1 MKNNILITE
10 VSVQKNNPQRVNV
23 YSEDGFL
30 FSLDDAYAL
39 SRGIKAGRVLTPKET
54 ENLIMESQF
63 SKARSKALDILSRK
77 NITRHDLE
85 KKLKEDYDVSVVTQV
100 IEEMEELGY
109 IDDYAYTLLFLES
122 AVSKL
127 WGRKKIEY
135 ELSLKGVDRN
145 TIEDAMAEYTL
156 PSAEEIA
163 EYIAVKYPDED
174 MGDRRTYQRV
184 MRFFMSRGFDC
195 SEISDAI
202 KIFNNTQKE

>member
-30 FSLDDAYAL
+30 FSLDDVYAL
-39 SRGIKAGRVLTPKET
+39 SMGIKAGRVLTQRET

-63 SKARSKALDILSRK
+63 GKARAKALDILSRK

-85 KKLKEDYDVSVVTQV
+85 KKLKEDYDISVVTQV
-100 IEEMEELGY
+100 VEEMEELGY
-109 IDDYAYTLLFLES
+109 IDDYAYALLFLES
-122 AVSKL
+122 AASKL

-145 TIEDAMAEYTL
+145 TIEDAMAEFAL
-156 PSAEEIA
+156 PSSADIA
-163 EYIAVKYPDED
+163 EYIGIKYHDED
-174 MGDRRTYQRV
+174 MSDRRTQQKV
-184 MRFFMSRGFDC
+184 MRFFMSRGFDF
-195 SEISDAI
+195 SEINEAI
-202 KIFNNTQKE
+202 KICKE

>member
-30 FSLDDAYAL
+30 FSLDDVYAL
-39 SRGIKAGRVLTPKET
+39 SMGIKAGRVLTQRET

-63 SKARSKALDILSRK
+63 GKARAKALDILSRK

-85 KKLKEDYDVSVVTQV
+85 KKLKEDYDISVVTQV
-100 IEEMEELGY
+100 IEDMEELGY

-122 AVSKL
+122 AASKL

-145 TIEDAMAEYTL
+145 TIEDAMAEFSL
-156 PSAEEIA
+156 PSSAEIA
-163 EYIAVKYPDED
+163 EYIGIKYPDED
-174 MGDRRTYQRV
+174 MSDRRTQQKV
-184 MRFFMSRGFDC
+184 MRFFMSRGFDF
-195 SEISDAI
+195 SEINEAI
-202 KIFNNTQKE
+202 KICKE

>member
-10 VSVQKNNPQRVNV
+10 VSQQKNNPQRVNV

-30 FSLDDAYAL
+30 FSLDDVYAL
-39 SRGIKAGRVLTPKET
+39 SMGIKAGRVLTPRET

-63 SKARSKALDILSRK
+63 GKARSKALDILSRK

-85 KKLKEDYDVSVVTQV
+85 AKLKEDYDISVAVQV
-100 IEEMEELGY
+100 IAEMEDMGY

-122 AVSKL
+122 ASAKL

-145 TIEDAMAEYTL
+145 IIEDAMAEFAL

-163 EYIAVKYPDED
+163 EYIRVKYPDED
-174 MGDRRTYQRV
+174 MSDTRTRQRV
-184 MRFFMSRGFDC
+184 MRFFMSRGFDY
-195 SEISDAI
+195 SEINEAI
-202 KIFNNTQKE
+202 KISKE